1 MLKRSKL
8 LAEIDDKNNSR
19 NSEKKIDLDSIME
32 LLKKETQIPK
42 IQAISP
48 DIYKK
53 IAQLIKELS
62 TQKYEDLELDVHHGL
77 IRLIILSTKSLME
90 LRTRKLLE
98 NSNANLAYPSL
109 SSDDYSKLTDEEKY
123 IFEEERKVSQ
133 RKDLIIQSLTNG
145 NVNNLDSISRIIRSK
160 MIIIRFLEATDQ
172 FMGVD
177 MARYG
182 PFIKE
187 DVAILPFE
195 NARSLIERKAAVEIN
210 DLRFHIKQT

>member
-1 MLKRSKL
+1 M
-8 LAEIDDKNNSR
+8 AEIDDNSSSK
-19 NSEKKIDLDSIME
+19 NSERKIDLDFIME

-42 IQAISP
+42 IQGISP

-62 TQKYEDLELDVHHGL
+62 IQKYEDLELDVHHEL
-77 IRLIILSTKSLME
+77 IRLLVLSTKSLIE
-90 LRTRKLLE
+90 LRTLKLLE
-98 NSNANLAYPSL
+98 NSNGNLSSTSL
-109 SSDDYSKLTDEEKY
+109 STDDYSKLTDEEKY

-133 RKDLIIQSLTNG
+133 RKDLIIKSLIDG

-160 MIIIRFLEATDQ
+160 MIIIRFMESTDR

-177 MARYG
+177 MAKYG

-195 NARSLIERKAAVEIN
+195 NARSLIERKVAVEIN
-210 DLRFHIKQT
+210 DLRFHIKET

>member
-1 MLKRSKL
+1 M
-8 LAEIDDKNNSR
+8 AEIDDNNNSR
-19 NSEKKIDLDSIME
+19 NSEKKIDLDFIME

-42 IQAISP
+42 IQGMSP

-62 TQKYEDLELDVHHGL
+62 IQKYENIELDVHHEL
-77 IRLIILSTKSLME
+77 IRLLVLSTKSLIE

-98 NSNANLAYPSL
+98 NSNANLPYPSL
-109 SSDDYSKLTDEEKY
+109 STDDYSKLTDEEKY

-133 RKDLIIQSLTNG
+133 RKDLIIQSLIDG

-160 MIIIRFLEATDQ
+160 MIIIRFLESTDQ

-177 MARYG
+177 MAKYG
-182 PFIKE
+182 PFLKE

-195 NARSLIERKAAVEIN
+195 NARSLIERKVAVEIN
-210 DLRFHIKQT
+210 DLRFHVKET

>member
-1 MLKRSKL
+1 M
-8 LAEIDDKNNSR
+8 AEIDDNNDSR
-19 NSEKKIDLDSIME
+19 NSEKKIDLDFIME

-42 IQAISP
+42 IQGMSP
-48 DIYKK
+48 DVYKK

-62 TQKYEDLELDVHHGL
+62 IQRYENIELDVHHEL
-77 IRLIILSTKSLME
+77 IRLLVLSTKSLIE

-98 NSNANLAYPSL
+98 NSSANLPYPTL
-109 SSDDYSKLTDEEKY
+109 STDDYSKLTDEEKY

-133 RKDLIIQSLTNG
+133 RKDLIIQSLIDG

-160 MIIIRFLEATDQ
+160 MIIIRFLESTDQ

-177 MARYG
+177 MAKYG

-195 NARSLIERKAAVEIN
+195 NARSLIERKVAVEIN
-210 DLRFHIKQT
+210 DLRFHVKET

>member
-1 MLKRSKL
+1 VEKL
-8 LAEIDDKNNSR
+8 LVGIDDNSNK
-19 NSEKKIDLDSIME
+19 NSERKIDLDFIME
-32 LLKKETQIPK
+32 LLKKETQISK
-42 IQAISP
+42 IQNISP

-62 TQKYEDLELDVHHGL
+62 IQKYEDLELDVHHEL
-77 IRLIILSTKSLME
+77 IRLLVLSTKSLIE

-98 NSNANLAYPSL
+98 NSNGNLSSTSL
-109 SSDDYSKLTDEEKY
+109 STDDYSKLTDEEKY
-123 IFEEERKVSQ
+123 IFEEERKVLQ
-133 RKDLIIQSLTNG
+133 RKDLIKQSLIDG

-160 MIIIRFLEATDQ
+160 MIIIRFMESMDQ

-177 MARYG
+177 MAKYG

-195 NARSLIERKAAVEIN
+195 NARSLIERKVAVEIN
-210 DLRFHIKQT
+210 DLQFHIKET

>member
-1 MLKRSKL
+1 M
-8 LAEIDDKNNSR
+8 AEIDDNSSGK
-19 NSEKKIDLDSIME
+19 NSERKIDLDFIME

-42 IQAISP
+42 IQGISP

-62 TQKYEDLELDVHHGL
+62 IQKYEDLELDVHHEL
-77 IRLIILSTKSLME
+77 IRLLVLSTKSLIE

-98 NSNANLAYPSL
+98 NSNGNLSSL
-109 SSDDYSKLTDEEKY
+109 SLSTDDYSKLTDEEKY

-133 RKDLIIQSLTNG
+133 RKDLIKQSLIDG

-160 MIIIRFLEATDQ
+160 MIIIRFMESTDQ

-177 MARYG
+177 MAKYG

-195 NARSLIERKAAVEIN
+195 NARSLIERKVAVEIN
-210 DLRFHIKQT
+210 DLRFHIKET

>member
-1 MLKRSKL
+1 M
-8 LAEIDDKNNSR
+8 AEIDDNNNNR
-19 NSEKKIDLDSIME
+19 TSEKKIDLDFIME

-42 IQAISP
+42 IQPISP
-48 DIYKK
+48 DVYKK

-62 TQKYEDLELDVHHGL
+62 TQKYENLELDVHQEL
-77 IRLIILSTKSLME
+77 IKLIVLSTKSLIE
-90 LRTRKLLE
+90 LRTKKLLE
-98 NSNANLAYPSL
+98 NSNANLTYPSL
-109 SSDDYSKLTDEEKY
+109 STDDYSKLTDEEKY
-123 IFEEERKVSQ
+123 VFEEEKKVSQ
-133 RKDLIIQSLTNG
+133 RKDLIIQSLTDG
-145 NVNNLDSISRIIRSK
+145 NVNNLDSISKIIRSK

-195 NARSLIERKAAVEIN
+195 NARSLIERKVAIEIN
-210 DLRFHIKQT
+210 DLQFHIKET

>member
-1 MLKRSKL
+1 M
-8 LAEIDDKNNSR
+8 AEIDDNNNSR
-19 NSEKKIDLDSIME
+19 NSEKKMELDFIME

-48 DIYKK
+48 DVYKK

-62 TQKYEDLELDVHHGL
+62 IQKYEGLELDVHHEL
-77 IRLIILSTKSLME
+77 IKLLVLSTKSLIE

-98 NSNANLAYPSL
+98 NSNANMSYPSL
-109 SSDDYSKLTDEEKY
+109 STDDYSKLTDEEKY

-133 RKDLIIQSLTNG
+133 RKDLIIQSLIDG
-145 NVNNLDSISRIIRSK
+145 NVNNLDSLSRIIRSK
-160 MIIIRFLEATDQ
+160 MIIVRFLEPTDQ

-177 MARYG
+177 MDKYG

-195 NARSLIERKAAVEIN
+195 NARSLIERKVAIEIN
-210 DLRFHIKQT
+210 DLRFHIKET

>member
-1 MLKRSKL
+1 
-8 LAEIDDKNNSR
+8 LAEIDDNSSGK
-19 NSEKKIDLDSIME
+19 NSERKIDLDFIME
-32 LLKKETQIPK
+32 LIKKETQIPK
-42 IQAISP
+42 IQSISP

-62 TQKYEDLELDVHHGL
+62 IQKYEDLELDVHHEL
-77 IRLIILSTKSLME
+77 IRLLVLSAKSLIE

-98 NSNANLAYPSL
+98 NSNGNLSSTSL
-109 SSDDYSKLTDEEKY
+109 STDDYSKLTDEEKY

-133 RKDLIIQSLTNG
+133 RMDLIKQSLIDG
-145 NVNNLDSISRIIRSK
+145 NLNNLDSISRIIRSK
-160 MIIIRFLEATDQ
+160 MIIIRFMESTDQ

-177 MARYG
+177 MAKYG

-195 NARSLIERKAAVEIN
+195 NARSLIERKVAVEIN
-210 DLRFHIKQT
+210 DLRFHIKET

>member
-1 MLKRSKL
+1 M
-8 LAEIDDKNNSR
+8 AEIDDNNNSR
-19 NSEKKIDLDSIME
+19 NSEKKMELDFIME

-48 DIYKK
+48 DVYKK

-62 TQKYEDLELDVHHGL
+62 IQKYEGLELDVHHEL
-77 IRLIILSTKSLME
+77 IKLLVLSTKSLIE

-98 NSNANLAYPSL
+98 NSNANANLSYPSL
-109 SSDDYSKLTDEEKY
+109 STDDYSKLTDEEKY

-133 RKDLIIQSLTNG
+133 RKDLIIQSLIDG
-145 NVNNLDSISRIIRSK
+145 NVNNLDSLSRIIRSK
-160 MIIIRFLEATDQ
+160 MIIIRFLEPTDQ

-177 MARYG
+177 MEKYG

-195 NARSLIERKAAVEIN
+195 NARSLIERKVAIEIN
-210 DLRFHIKQT
+210 DLRFHIKET

>member
-1 MLKRSKL
+1 
-8 LAEIDDKNNSR
+8 LAEIDDNNNSR
-19 NSEKKIDLDSIME
+19 NSEKKIDLDFIME

-42 IQAISP
+42 IQGMSP

-62 TQKYEDLELDVHHGL
+62 IQKYENIELDVHHEL
-77 IRLIILSTKSLME
+77 IRLLVLSTRSLIE

-98 NSNANLAYPSL
+98 NSNANLPYPSL
-109 SSDDYSKLTDEEKY
+109 STDDYSKLTDEEKY

-133 RKDLIIQSLTNG
+133 RKDLIIESLIDG

-160 MIIIRFLEATDQ
+160 MIIIRFLESTDQ

-177 MARYG
+177 MAKYG

-195 NARSLIERKAAVEIN
+195 NARSLIERKVAVEIN
-210 DLRFHIKQT
+210 DLRFHVKET

>member
-1 MLKRSKL
+1 MV
-8 LAEIDDKNNSR
+8 EIDDNSSK
-19 NSEKKIDLDSIME
+19 NSERKIDLDFIME

-42 IQAISP
+42 IQSISP

-62 TQKYEDLELDVHHGL
+62 IQKYEDLELDVHHEL
-77 IRLIILSTKSLME
+77 IRLLVLSTKSLIE
-90 LRTRKLLE
+90 LRTRKVLE
-98 NSNANLAYPSL
+98 ISNGNFSSTPL
-109 SSDDYSKLTDEEKY
+109 STDDYSKLTDEEKY
-123 IFEEERKVSQ
+123 IFEEERKVLQ
-133 RKDLIIQSLTNG
+133 RKDLIKQSLIDG

-160 MIIIRFLEATDQ
+160 MIIIRFMESTDQ

-177 MARYG
+177 MAKYG

-195 NARSLIERKAAVEIN
+195 NARSLIERKVAVEIN
-210 DLRFHIKQT
+210 DLQFHIKET

>member
-1 MLKRSKL
+1 M
-8 LAEIDDKNNSR
+8 AEIDDNSSGK
-19 NSEKKIDLDSIME
+19 NSERKIDLDFIME

-42 IQAISP
+42 IQGISP

-62 TQKYEDLELDVHHGL
+62 IQKYEDLELDVHHEL
-77 IRLIILSTKSLME
+77 IRLLVLSTKSLIE

-98 NSNANLAYPSL
+98 NSTGNLSSTSL
-109 SSDDYSKLTDEEKY
+109 STDDYSKLTDEEKY
-123 IFEEERKVSQ
+123 IFEEERKVAQ
-133 RKDLIIQSLTNG
+133 RKNLIKQSLIDG

-160 MIIIRFLEATDQ
+160 MIIIRFLESTDQ

-177 MARYG
+177 MAKYG

-195 NARSLIERKAAVEIN
+195 NARSLIERKVAVEIN
-210 DLRFHIKQT
+210 DLRFHIKET

>member
-1 MLKRSKL
+1 M
-8 LAEIDDKNNSR
+8 AEIDDNSSGK
-19 NSEKKIDLDSIME
+19 NSERKIDLDFIME
-32 LLKKETQIPK
+32 LLKKETQIAK
-42 IQAISP
+42 IQGISP
-48 DIYKK
+48 DVYKK

-62 TQKYEDLELDVHHGL
+62 IQKYEDLELDVHHEL
-77 IRLIILSTKSLME
+77 IRLLVLSTKSLIE

-98 NSNANLAYPSL
+98 NSNGNLSSLSL

-133 RKDLIIQSLTNG
+133 RKDLIKQSLIDG

-160 MIIIRFLEATDQ
+160 MIIIRFLESTDQ

-177 MARYG
+177 MAKYG

-195 NARSLIERKAAVEIN
+195 NARSLIERKVAVEIN
-210 DLRFHIKQT
+210 DLRFHIKET

>member
-1 MLKRSKL
+1 
-8 LAEIDDKNNSR
+8 LAEIDNSNNSR
-19 NSEKKIDLDSIME
+19 NSEKKIDLDFIME

-42 IQAISP
+42 IQGMSP

-62 TQKYEDLELDVHHGL
+62 IQKYENLELDVHHEL
-77 IRLIILSTKSLME
+77 TRMLVLSTKSLIE

-98 NSNANLAYPSL
+98 NSNANLPYPTL
-109 SSDDYSKLTDEEKY
+109 STDDYSKLTDEEKY

-133 RKDLIIQSLTNG
+133 RKDLIIQSLIDG

-160 MIIIRFLEATDQ
+160 MIIIRFLESTDQ

-177 MARYG
+177 MAKYG

-195 NARSLIERKAAVEIN
+195 NARSLIERKVAVEIN
-210 DLRFHIKQT
+210 DLRFHVKET

>member
-1 MLKRSKL
+1 M
-8 LAEIDDKNNSR
+8 AEIDDNSSGK
-19 NSEKKIDLDSIME
+19 NSERKIDLDFIME

-42 IQAISP
+42 IQGISP

-62 TQKYEDLELDVHHGL
+62 IQKYEDLELDVHHEL
-77 IRLIILSTKSLME
+77 IRLLVLSTKSLIE
-90 LRTRKLLE
+90 LRTLKLLE
-98 NSNANLAYPSL
+98 NSTGNLSSTSL
-109 SSDDYSKLTDEEKY
+109 STDDYSKLTDEEKY

-133 RKDLIIQSLTNG
+133 RKNLIKQSLIDG

-160 MIIIRFLEATDQ
+160 MIIIRFLESTDQ

-177 MARYG
+177 MAKYG

-195 NARSLIERKAAVEIN
+195 NARSLIERKVAVEIN
-210 DLRFHIKQT
+210 DLRFHIKET

>member
-1 MLKRSKL
+1 M
-8 LAEIDDKNNSR
+8 AEIDDNSSGK
-19 NSEKKIDLDSIME
+19 NSERKIDLDFIME

-42 IQAISP
+42 IQGISP

-62 TQKYEDLELDVHHGL
+62 IQKYEDLELDVHHEL
-77 IRLIILSTKSLME
+77 IRLLVQSTKSLIE
-90 LRTRKLLE
+90 LRIRKLSE
-98 NSNANLAYPSL
+98 NSNGNLSSTSL
-109 SSDDYSKLTDEEKY
+109 STDDYSKLTDEEKY

-133 RKDLIIQSLTNG
+133 RKNLIKQSLIDG

-160 MIIIRFLEATDQ
+160 MIIIRFLESMDQ

-177 MARYG
+177 MAKYG

-195 NARSLIERKAAVEIN
+195 NARSLIERKVAVEIN
-210 DLRFHIKQT
+210 DLRFHIKET

>member
-1 MLKRSKL
+1 
-8 LAEIDDKNNSR
+8 LAEIDDNNNSR
-19 NSEKKIDLDSIME
+19 NSEKKIDLDFIME
-32 LLKKETQIPK
+32 LLKKEAQIPK
-42 IQAISP
+42 IQGMSP

-62 TQKYEDLELDVHHGL
+62 IQKYENIELDVHHEL
-77 IRLIILSTKSLME
+77 IRLLVLSTKSLIE

-98 NSNANLAYPSL
+98 NSNANLPYPSL
-109 SSDDYSKLTDEEKY
+109 STDDYSKLTDEEKY

-133 RKDLIIQSLTNG
+133 RKDLIIQSLIDG

-160 MIIIRFLEATDQ
+160 MIIIRFLESTDQ

-177 MARYG
+177 MAKYG
-182 PFIKE
+182 PFIRE

-195 NARSLIERKAAVEIN
+195 NARSLIERKVAVEIN
-210 DLRFHIKQT
+210 DLRFHVKET

>member
-1 MLKRSKL
+1 M
-8 LAEIDDKNNSR
+8 AEIDDNSSSK
-19 NSEKKIDLDSIME
+19 NSERKIDLDFIME

-42 IQAISP
+42 IQGISP

-62 TQKYEDLELDVHHGL
+62 IQKYEDLELDVHHEL
-77 IRLIILSTKSLME
+77 IRLLVLSTKSLIE

-98 NSNANLAYPSL
+98 NSNGNLSSL
-109 SSDDYSKLTDEEKY
+109 SLSTDDYSKLTDEEKY

-133 RKDLIIQSLTNG
+133 RKDLIKQSLIDG
-145 NVNNLDSISRIIRSK
+145 NVNNLDSISRIIRTK
-160 MIIIRFLEATDQ
+160 MIIIRFMESTDR

-177 MARYG
+177 MAKYG

-195 NARSLIERKAAVEIN
+195 NARSLIERKVAVEIN
-210 DLRFHIKQT
+210 DLRFHIKET